1 MNTSF
6 AGKQAIRRLVD
17 ADRVHRDLYVSP
29 ALFALEQQHLFR
41 NAWQFLG
48 HDSQVPQ
55 PGDCFTQDIAG
66 QPLLAVRQAD
76 GQGIRVFMNRCPH
89 KGAKLV
95 SDDCANVGRVIRCPY
110 HAWSF
115 KPDGTMLGL
124 PLSAEYAH
132 LDFEAF
138 KARHGLIEVPNVRV
152 HRGFIFVRLAE
163 HGVGFEDC
171 FGELLAALDKMADR
185 SPTGR
190 LTVVGGRLRTVVGCN
205 WKIYLENINDTVH
218 VVTTHESVGRAVS
231 KGRQAEAEA
240 RDASQPMSI
249 EQLAPFAAP
258 YDFYDGMRQ
267 RALPGGHSMLG
278 GEVSIHSGYGAVPEY
293 EQALRAAHGEQRAAE
308 VLGYAPQNVV
318 FYPSLSIKTSP
329 QAIRVIRPLAADRTL
344 IEAWSFRAEGAPDL
358 LLERTFTYNR
368 LAFSPMSVVAHDD
381 LHIFESIQQGLA
393 AEGNPWISLHRGFDP
408 HELEQAQVDAGGRSE
423 LLMRNQHRAW
433 AHWMTMNME
442 EQA

>member
-1 MNTSF
+1 MNQF
-6 AGKQAIRRLVD
+6 FVGKQAIQRLVE
-17 ADRVHRDLYVSP
+17 ADRVHRDLYVDP
-29 ALFALEQQHLFR
+29 ALFALEQQQLFR
-41 NAWQFLG
+41 NVWQFLG
-48 HDSQVPQ
+48 HESQAPQ

-66 QPLLAVRQAD
+66 QPLLAVRQPD

-95 SDDCANVGRVIRCPY
+95 SDDCANLGRVIRCPY

-124 PLSAEYAH
+124 PLSAEYGH

-138 KARHGLIEVPNVRV
+138 KAGHGLTEVRNVV
-152 HRGFIFVRLAE
+152 VYRGFVFVRLAE
-163 HGVGFEDC
+163 RGVSFEDC
-171 FGELLAALDKMADR
+171 FGEMLAALDKMADR
-185 SPTGR
+185 SPAGR
-190 LTVVGGRLRTVVGCN
+190 LSVAGGRLRTIVDCN

-231 KGRQAEAEA
+231 KGRQTEV
-240 RDASQPMSI
+240 RDEDAPPMSI

-308 VLGYAPQNVV
+308 VLAYAPQNVV

-329 QAIRVIRPLAADRTL
+329 QAIRVIRPLAVDRTL
-344 IEAWSFRAEGAPDL
+344 IEAWSFRAEGAPEL
-358 LLERTFTYNR
+358 LLERTLTYNR

-381 LHIFESIQQGLA
+381 VHIFRSIQQGLA

-408 HELEQAQVDAGGRSE
+408 NELEQSPIDAGGRSE
-423 LLMRNQHRAW
+423 LLMRNQYRAW
-433 AHWMTMNME
+433 LHLMTMNME
-442 EQA
+442 DQP